1 MAGRKKFPSE
11 LRFDL
16 VSKDWIVIATGRAK
30 KPHMFKTDKRVALD
44 ASKKSC
50 PFGTL
55 KGQESPTA
63 AFFQGNRVILPKSRR
78 PPKNWTTIAI
88 PNKYPAF
95 LYKKSLKTRLV
106 GPYSVMDG
114 VGFHEI
120 IITKD
125 HRKDIPQLPQSRV
138 RELIDMYQL
147 RYLELMD
154 VEFVNHI
161 SLFKN
166 KGFKAGASIFH
177 PHSQLIANP
186 VIDPDLRGSLEGS
199 REYFKENKK
208 CVHCVMLDWD
218 RKENK
223 RILFENKH
231 FTLVCPFAPRVAF
244 EMRIFPREHQA
255 YFERINDEEKSSLAE
270 ILKIALMKLKKGLKD
285 PDYNYFI
292 HTSPSDGK
300 NHDHYHWHLEIL
312 PRMGTW
318 AGFELGTGIEI
329 STIEPEKAAAFLKKQ

>member
-1 MAGRKKFPSE
+1 MAKKKFTSE
-11 LRFDL
+11 LRLDA

-30 KPHMFKTDKRVALD
+30 KPHMFRTDKRVTLD
-44 ASKKSC
+44 ASKRSC
-50 PFGTL
+50 PFDTL
-55 KGQESPTA
+55 KGQESPTE
-63 AFFQGNRVILPKSRR
+63 AFFQGNRIILSKSGRVPKR
-78 PPKNWTTIAI
+78 WTTISI

-95 LYKKSLKTRLV
+95 QPKKSVRTRLI

-114 VGFHEI
+114 VGFHEV

-125 HRKDIPQLPQSRV
+125 HNKDIPQLSQSSV

-154 VEFVNHI
+154 IEFVNHI
-161 SLFKN
+161 SIFKN
-166 KGFKAGASIFH
+166 KGFKAGASIYH

-186 VIDPDLRGSLEGS
+186 MLDPDLRRSLKGSE
-199 REYFKENKK
+199 EYYKENKK

-223 RILFENKH
+223 RILFENEH

-244 EMRIFPREHQA
+244 EMRIFPKKHQA
-255 YFERINDEEKSSLAE
+255 YFERINDIEKDSFAE
-270 ILKIALMKLKKGLKD
+270 ALKVALSKLKKGLKD

-292 HTSPSDGK
+292 HTSPADGG
-300 NHDHYHWHLEIL
+300 NHNHYHWHLEIL